1 MISMSTTVVR
11 GPSASPRVCQS
22 RAAACSMQHVV
33 TTRAGWYSRHT
44 CSWDMDGGFNE
55 FTIRRLEHTEVR
67 ASEMQQTVATRRQ
80 LAMLS
85 RAHGKE
91 RRRRSEAGRTHLDQW
106 SGGPTSI
113 VRTITQHSC
122 IYLIVSLVHV
132 LSCCFQGSG
141 YCRVET
147 KLHTLLQPELL
158 SEPSEGNQSEG
169 TLGSAKTT
177 LTPPPTRRHLPNPP
191 SLSLALNLSPRKL
204 GGLPPRG

>member
-1 MISMSTTVVR
+1 
-11 GPSASPRVCQS
+11 
-22 RAAACSMQHVV
+22 
-33 TTRAGWYSRHT
+33 
-44 CSWDMDGGFNE
+44 MDGGLNE
-55 FTIRRLEHTEVR
+55 FTILRLEHTEVR
-67 ASEMQQTVATRRQ
+67 AWSERDAADCRHKTPTRHA
-80 LAMLS
+80 LEHM
-85 RAHGKE
+85 GK
-91 RRRRSEAGRTHLDQW
+91 SAAGVVKPAEHIDQW

-122 IYLIVSLVHV
+122 IYLIVSLVLIHV

-141 YCRVET
+141 CCRVET